1 MQMKVERLDHLG
13 VVAGIL
19 KELELSK
26 EIDAL
31 LPPTDDMKASVGKCA
46 VAMSL
51 CGLGFSQ
58 PHSR

>member
-1 MQMKVERLDHLG
+1 MKIERLDHLG

-31 LPPTDDMKASVGKCA
+31 LPPTDDCRCS
-46 VAMSL
+46 
-51 CGLGFSQ
+51 
-58 PHSR
+58 